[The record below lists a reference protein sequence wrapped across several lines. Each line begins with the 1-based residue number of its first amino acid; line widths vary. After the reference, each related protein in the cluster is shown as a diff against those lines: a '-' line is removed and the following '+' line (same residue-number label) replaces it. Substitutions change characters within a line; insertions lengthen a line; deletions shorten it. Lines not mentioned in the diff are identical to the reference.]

1 PRMLRRRS
9 GALPGEP
16 IRDDACESPGRERGV
31 GIPRAGRPVRT
42 TRAYQVARN
51 RPEKST
57 HRAELTIH
65 VFSFRPQHAPIILI
79 NVMKSLAIN
88 RGAVLTLW
96 ACVVAERLGFDEDEA
111 LSLGKAVAG
120 LNAQAKGRRLG
131 IFKPKEVKE
140 RAARAEKPGEEF
152 RVEICGRPVPVRKTP
167 AGIRAF
173 RGSTAIDPDGV
184 ERYLESKFG
193 DALPQVRAAMQR
205 LAKSYR
211 PKELEE
217 E

>member
-1 PRMLRRRS
+1 
-9 GALPGEP
+9 
-16 IRDDACESPGRERGV
+16 
-31 GIPRAGRPVRT
+31 
-42 TRAYQVARN
+42 
-51 RPEKST
+51 
-57 HRAELTIH
+57 LTVH
-65 VFSFRPQHAPIILI
+65 VFSFRPERAAIILI
-79 NVMKSLAIN
+79 TAMKTLTIN
-88 RGAVLTLW
+88 RAPVLTLW
-96 ACVVAERLGFDEDEA
+96 ASVVAERLGFDKEEA

-140 RAARAEKPGEEF
+140 RAARAEKPGEEY

-167 AGIRAF
+167 DGIRAF
-173 RGSTAIDPDGV
+173 RGSTAIDPESV

-211 PKELEE
+211 PEELEE
-217 E
+217 ESFALYERFRPEIPSGVKGWGVQGVLDVAGIAKLAKKKP